1 MGLPRAVKLAFVG
14 EVLDKLSRAFSVVT
28 LREHANLVASRPAL
42 PVLNPSFLQ

>member
-28 LREHANLVASRPAL
+28 LREHAARAGRRPAL
-42 PVLNPSFLQ
+42 PLLNPSFLQ